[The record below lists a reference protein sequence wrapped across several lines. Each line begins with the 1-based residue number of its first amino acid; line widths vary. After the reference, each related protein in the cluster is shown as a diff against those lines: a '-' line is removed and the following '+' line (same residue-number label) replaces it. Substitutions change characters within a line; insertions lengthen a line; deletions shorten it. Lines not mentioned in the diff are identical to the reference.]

1 MLDLVPEATKGP
13 TDGRNGDHMAL
24 VLSIVYNSTELTLA
38 DIQRALAA
46 SKPSDEVC
54 LSSVPLPKQ
63 GLLPCTTTC
72 QGACLC
78 IEFTTVCPG
87 WVGTSNA
94 FHPPV
99 SAMSIFQIQAGTWQQ
114 EICMGRRQDHGAM
127 AGCGTAGP
135 RLQLSSSAVNARPLA
150 LMRGCSS

>member
-54 LSSVPLPKQ
+54 CLFKPLELTQPTKKISE
-63 GLLPCTTTC
+63 G
-72 QGACLC
+72 
-78 IEFTTVCPG
+78 
-87 WVGTSNA
+87 NA
-94 FHPPV
+94 V
-99 SAMSIFQIQAGTWQQ
+99 I
-114 EICMGRRQDHGAM
+114 
-127 AGCGTAGP
+127 
-135 RLQLSSSAVNARPLA
+135 
-150 LMRGCSS
+150 